1 MEQHRSAKHV
11 RNSNLPKNHYSPQK
25 KLQSSGDH
33 RIIFKIQKKKIR
45 DKPSKRSSMI
55 GDRIGTLIG
64 EH

>member
-11 RNSNLPKNHYSPQK
+11 RNSNLPKNHYSPQQ

-33 RIIFKIQKKKIR
+33 RIIFKIQKKG

-55 GDRIGTLIG
+55 GDRLGTLIG